1 MNFTREK
8 TPGRFASGTVKFD
21 QQIPLSLL
29 KGDAHVIVAA
39 AAEKSTLGP
48 VMGPDHAKDMPI
60 AISNPIF
67 VDVDGSGFKANGDT
81 LGAPLPVMAGKAATK
96 SP

>member
-1 MNFTREK
+1 LT
-8 TPGRFASGTVKFD
+8 TDTH
-21 QQIPLSLL
+21 I
-29 KGDAHVIVAA
+29 IVAA

-67 VDVDGSGFKANGDT
+67 VDVDGKGFKANGDT
-81 LGAPLPVMAGKAATK
+81 LGAPLPVMSGKASAAK
-96 SP
+96 PAK